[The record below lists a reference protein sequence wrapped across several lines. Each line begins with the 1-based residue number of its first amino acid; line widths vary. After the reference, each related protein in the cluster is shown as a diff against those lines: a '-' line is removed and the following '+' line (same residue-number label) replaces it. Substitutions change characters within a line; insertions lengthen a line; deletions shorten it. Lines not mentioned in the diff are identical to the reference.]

1 MAQHDYVIDNQTF
14 PNTRADINSALAAI
28 VSSNSGATA
37 PATTYAYQLWYD
49 TSTDILKIRN
59 ADDDAW
65 ISLIDFDQTAD
76 TATFSGTVV
85 ESDPQALAFA
95 IALG

>member
-28 VSSNSGATA
+28 VSSNSGASA
-37 PATTYAYQLWYD
+37 PSTTYAYQLWYD
-49 TSTDILKIRN
+49 TTADILKIRN

-65 ISLIDFDQTAD
+65 ITLFTFDQTAD
-76 TATFSGTVV
+76 TVVVSG
-85 ESDPQALAFA
+85 EQDPQVVALA